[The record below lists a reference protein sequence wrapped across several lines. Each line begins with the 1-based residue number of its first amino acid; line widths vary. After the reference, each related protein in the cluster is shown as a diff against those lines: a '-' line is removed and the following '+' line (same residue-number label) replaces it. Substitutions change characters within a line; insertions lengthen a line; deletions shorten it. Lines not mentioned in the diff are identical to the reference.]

1 MKSKKSKSTSS
12 SEALVKRSARQ
23 VPRKRDARQG
33 RAAPAPQA
41 ERSIPPLGTIYFY
54 LTEGCNLACRHCWI
68 APKYQAG
75 STVYPSVP
83 YELFVSIVKQAK
95 PLGLGSVKLTGGE
108 PLLHPNI
115 VEILRFI
122 RAEELGLTIETN
134 GLLCTPEIVEEI
146 RQCKN
151 PFVSV
156 SVDGACAETHEWV
169 RGVEGSFEMAL
180 TGIRNLVA
188 AGFKPQ
194 IIMSIMRRNLNEI
207 EELVALAEEI
217 GAGSVKF
224 NIVQPTAR
232 GERMHEQGETLTIEE
247 LLDLGER
254 FERELEAK
262 AKVRLIYS
270 HPHAFQPLSHM
281 FGQNGDGCGRCSIM
295 TILGVLGDGSY
306 ALCGIG
312 ESVPELIFG
321 HAAADPLEK
330 VWKETPILNEI
341 REGLPTRLEGIC
353 GDCVLKGMCL
363 GSCVAQN
370 YYRDRNLFAPFW
382 YCEEA
387 KRLNRFPESREG
399 RKNERCA

>member
-1 MKSKKSKSTSS
+1 MKKNKSKMRET
-12 SEALVKRSARQ
+12 
-23 VPRKRDARQG
+23 
-33 RAAPAPQA
+33 QA
-41 ERSIPPLGTIYFY
+41 EKSIKEKVQRTVPQLGTIYFY

-75 STVYPSVP
+75 STIYPSLS
-83 YELFVSIVKQAK
+83 YELFVSIIKQAK

-108 PLLHPNI
+108 PLLHPQI
-115 VEILRFI
+115 LEILRFI

-134 GLLCTPEIVEEI
+134 GLLCKPEIVEEI
-146 RQCKN
+146 KQCKN
-151 PFVSV
+151 AFVSV
-156 SVDGACAETHEWV
+156 SLDGARADTHEWV

-194 IIMSIMRRNLNEI
+194 IIMSIMRRNVNEI
-207 EELVALAEEI
+207 EDLVALAEEI

-247 LLDLGER
+247 LLDVGER

-270 HPHAFQPLSHM
+270 HPYAFQPLSHM

-321 HAAADPLEK
+321 QAATDPLER
-330 VWKETPILNEI
+330 VWRETPILNEI
-341 REGLPTRLEGIC
+341 REGLPSRLEGIC
-353 GDCVLKGMCL
+353 GECVLKGMCL

-370 YYRDRNLFAPFW
+370 YYRDKHLFSPFW

-387 KRLNRFPESREG
+387 KRLQRFPESRQG
-399 RKNERCA
+399 RKGIEEHCVL